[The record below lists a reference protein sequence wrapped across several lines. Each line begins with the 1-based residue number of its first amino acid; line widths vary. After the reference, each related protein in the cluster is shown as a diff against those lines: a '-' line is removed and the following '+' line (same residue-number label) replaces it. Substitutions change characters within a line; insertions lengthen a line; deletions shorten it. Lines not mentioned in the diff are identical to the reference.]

1 MAERMRIAGSLWSV
15 PPAAQASEAHRL
27 RDAGLD
33 VLHWDTTDGVFAREG
48 GFSAETAAVMTG
60 ESGMRAEAHLMVTD
74 PLARLDAWT
83 GFCELVVVHAEAEG
97 WRAAL
102 DRIERRG
109 SRPALALSRGT
120 PATFVPSDELAVL
133 TMSVVPGE
141 AGATFDESAL
151 ATVRALREAASG
163 ASRLLGLDGGV
174 TREIGRRATAGG
186 ADWLVSGTDLFGSST
201 PRAWLSDVRGAQAP
215 SHD

>member
-1 MAERMRIAGSLWSV
+1 MAERMRVAGSMWSV
-15 PPAAQASEAHRL
+15 PPAARAGEAHRL
-27 RDAGLD
+27 REAGLE

-48 GFSAETAAVMTG
+48 GFSVEAAAAMTAETG
-60 ESGMRAEAHLMVTD
+60 LRAEAHLMVTD

-109 SRPALALSRGT
+109 SRPALALSPGT
-120 PATFVPSDELAVL
+120 PATSVPSRELAVL

-163 ASRLLGLDGGV
+163 APRLLGLDGGV
-174 TREIGRRATAGG
+174 TRDIGIRAAATGAG
-186 ADWLVSGTDLFGSST
+186 WLVSGTDLFRSPA
-201 PRAWLSDVRGAQAP
+201 PRAWLSDVRDAHGP
-215 SHD
+215 PHD